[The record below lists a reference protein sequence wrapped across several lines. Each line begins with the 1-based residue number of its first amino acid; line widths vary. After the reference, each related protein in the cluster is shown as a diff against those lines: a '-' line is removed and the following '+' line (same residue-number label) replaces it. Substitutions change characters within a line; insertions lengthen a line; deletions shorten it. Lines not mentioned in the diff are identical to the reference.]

1 VEFGEEVGL
10 WMKNHSQF
18 DANNTRTWVLTVT
31 EGMLLNEIKR
41 DRQLRDYS
49 VIVID
54 EVHERSSQDE
64 LIMGHLGEVSLQG
77 LRRLFMPSDR

>member
-1 VEFGEEVGL
+1 VDEESQPIRCQQHSHLGL
-10 WMKNHSQF
+10 DRYRGH
-18 DANNTRTWVLTVT
+18 A
-31 EGMLLNEIKR
+31 
-41 DRQLRDYS
+41 RQLRDYS